1 VAINDASFPPYFYQS
16 TAEMPTNKGF
26 QRQTYSW
33 LAQQPVNAIVPNPD
47 DVVIIETQ
55 LNEDDMLSDEEAEPL
70 GQINPNI
77 PAICPL
83 KQSPK
88 ASFWQLLKTNPF
100 WQYTKRLGLF
110 TGGIALGSVALNTL
124 IGNGQQ
130 VWKATEDTAKI
141 KELTVD
147 VPSWWELQAK
157 EAGTFYKALVT
168 LPNNAWGHDNDLS
181 LAVQPNKSVHLE
193 ANGKPALTVELQHS
207 GEAKSPFYTVKY
219 YNTDSAI
226 ASSQLKEQWQGTWD
240 ATTKKF
246 KLLPSEKDLLPQ
258 LNDTIHDC
266 LAWLHNPR
274 VLKEGLKQDRLA
286 PHIAGLKGSVG
297 MGAFLAGL
305 SVIAGSALWQFHKRP
320 KPVKA
325 KELSLDNLP
334 SV

>member
-1 VAINDASFPPYFYQS
+1 MAINEASFPSYSYQS
-16 TAEMPTNKGF
+16 AAEMPVKKGF

-33 LAQQPVNAIVPNPD
+33 LAQQSASTIVPNPED
-47 DVVIIETQ
+47 SLIIETQ
-55 LNEDDMLSDEEAEPL
+55 INEDEMLPDEEAEPL

-88 ASFWQLLKTNPF
+88 ASFWQLLKTNPA

-110 TGGIALGSVALNTL
+110 TGGVALGSMALSTL

-157 EAGTFYKALVT
+157 DAGTFYKALVS
-168 LPNNAWGHDNDLS
+168 LPNNVWGHDNDLS
-181 LAVQPNKSVHLE
+181 LAVHPNKSVHLE
-193 ANGKPALTVELQHS
+193 ANGKPALTVELQYS
-207 GEAKSPFYTVKY
+207 GEEKSPFYKVKY
-219 YNTDSAI
+219 YNADATN
-226 ASSQLKEQWQGTWD
+226 ASSQLKEEWQGTWD

-246 KLLPSEKDLLPQ
+246 KLLPKEKDLLPQ
-258 LNDTIHDC
+258 VDDMLHDC

-286 PHIAGLKGSVG
+286 PHIAGLKGSLGIAVL
-297 MGAFLAGL
+297 LASF
-305 SVIAGSALWQFHKRP
+305 SVITGSALWHFHKRP

>member
-1 VAINDASFPPYFYQS
+1 MAINDASFPPYFYQS
-16 TAEMPTNKGF
+16 KAETPANKGF

-33 LAQQPVNAIVPNPD
+33 LAQQPANAIVPNPED
-47 DVVIIETQ
+47 SIIIETQ
-55 LNEDDMLSDEEAEPL
+55 INADAIPLEEEEPL

-77 PAICPL
+77 PAVCPL

-88 ASFWQLLKTNPF
+88 ASFWQLLKTNPA
-100 WQYTKRLGLF
+100 WQYTKRLGF
-110 TGGIALGSVALNTL
+110 FSGGIALGSVALSTL

-147 VPSWWELQAK
+147 VASWWELQAK
-157 EAGTFYKALVT
+157 EAGSFYKALVS
-168 LPNNAWGHDNDLS
+168 LPNTPWGQEQDLS
-181 LAVQPNKSVHLE
+181 LAVHPNKSVHLE
-193 ANGKPALTVELQHS
+193 ANGKPALTFELQHL
-207 GEAKSPFYTVKY
+207 GEEKSPFYTVKY
-219 YNTDSAI
+219 YHSDATN

-246 KLLPSEKDLLPQ
+246 KLSLNEKALLPQ

-325 KELSLDNLP
+325 KEFSIDNLP

>member
-1 VAINDASFPPYFYQS
+1 MAINDASFPPYSYQS
-16 TAEMPTNKGF
+16 AAEMPVKKGF

-33 LAQQPVNAIVPNPD
+33 LAQQPASTIIPNPED
-47 DVVIIETQ
+47 SLIIETQ
-55 LNEDDMLSDEEAEPL
+55 INEDDGLPDEEAEPL

-88 ASFWQLLKTNPF
+88 ASFWQLLKTNPA

-110 TGGIALGSVALNTL
+110 TGGVALGSMALSTL

-147 VPSWWELQAK
+147 VASWWELQAK
-157 EAGTFYKALVT
+157 EAGSFYKALVS
-168 LPNNAWGHDNDLS
+168 LPNTPWGQEQDLS
-181 LAVQPNKSVHLE
+181 LAVHPNKSVHLE
-193 ANGKPALTVELQHS
+193 ANGKPALTVELQHL
-207 GEAKSPFYTVKY
+207 GEEKSPFYTVKY
-219 YNTDSAI
+219 YHSDATN
-226 ASSQLKEQWQGTWD
+226 ASSQLKEEWQGTWD

-246 KLLPSEKDLLPQ
+246 ELLPNEKEMLPQ

-266 LAWLHNPR
+266 LAWLHNPEA
-274 VLKEGLKQDRLA
+274 LKNGLKQDRLA
-286 PHIAGLKGSVG
+286 PHLAGLKGSVG
-297 MGAFLAGL
+297 IAGFLAGL